1 MFKQLLNLICILLTM
16 VSTKLVYCYTCLIS
30 FIVMLVNIIF
40 PSLTKKYNSKS
51 ASLDQDELEILKQQ
65 ISSSFTKVQSS
76 DTFPVSMDSSFNSHV
91 ALDVIESQNQRYQD
105 YIKFKQQM
113 KKKQNKN
120 GQLSQ
125 LILSTSTNMSDNQYL
140 NVNNSYRN
148 EASVIES
155 TNVLLPSTDGAA
167 CESENK
173 FYVANSQVIQDFK
186 NTFQNKCYLDNSNDN
201 KCLAESK
208 KENYLGQ
215 ISIDCNCQDLECEA
229 KSTKKQVHQRNPIKN
244 YTSYYLT
251 NLNRKY
257 NSKLNAKSEIENNY
271 VDEKASQDDQ
281 DFEEELEVEEE
292 EDISTE
298 DSSANNSEDE
308 DTSNQQKDQENSEK
322 VEDQDQLQEFK
333 EQTLH
338 QGGDRD
344 IKQNYLMNQQ
354 VIMKPQPQASPFQPK
369 ISKMRSTDQNI
380 EQLNQQVIQTQLH
393 NYFNLDFLQIKKVK
407 IDSNFNFHE
416 QLETICSRKR
426 CPCLKFKRRFQR
438 VRSVLANKTKLPT
451 ILENFAY

>member
-1 MFKQLLNLICILLTM
+1 MFKQLFNLICILMTM

-30 FIVMLVNIIF
+30 FIVMLVNIVF
-40 PSLTKKYNSKS
+40 PSLTKKYNQKS

-65 ISSSFTKVQSS
+65 ISSSFAKVQSC
-76 DTFPVSMDSSFNSHV
+76 DTFPVSMDQSFNSHV

-125 LILSTSTNMSDNQYL
+125 LILSTSSNKSDTQYL
-140 NVNNSYRN
+140 NINNSYRN
-148 EASVIES
+148 EAPAIET
-155 TNVLLPSTDGAA
+155 TNVLPVNAEEA
-167 CESENK
+167 VCQSENK
-173 FYVANSQVIQDFK
+173 YFTAPSQEQNLE
-186 NTFQNKCYLDNSNDN
+186 NTFSNSCCLNNSNDN
-201 KCLAESK
+201 KCLADSD
-208 KENYLGQ
+208 KENQVGQ
-215 ISIDCNCQDLECEA
+215 ISINCNNQDLECDT

-257 NSKLNAKSEIENNY
+257 NSKLSAKSEIENSY
-271 VDEKASQDDQ
+271 VNEKNSQDNQ
-281 DFEEELEVEEE
+281 DNEEELEVED

-308 DTSNQQKDQENSEK
+308 DSQNQEKDEENGENVEQQDQMQVLKDQA
-322 VEDQDQLQEFK
+322 Q
-333 EQTLH
+333 H
-338 QGGDRD
+338 QGRDRD
-344 IKQNYLMNQQ
+344 IKQHYLINQP
-354 VIMKPQPQASPFQPK
+354 IMMKPLPQASPFQPNMN
-369 ISKMRSTDQNI
+369 KMRSTDYNI

-393 NYFNLDFLQIKKVK
+393 NYFNMDFLQIKKVR

>member
-16 VSTKLVYCYTCLIS
+16 VSTKLVYCYTYLIS
-30 FIVMLVNIIF
+30 LIVMLVNIVF

-65 ISSSFTKVQSS
+65 ISSSFTKVQSC
-76 DTFPVSMDSSFNSHV
+76 DTFPVSMDQQFNSHV

-125 LILSTSTNMSDNQYL
+125 LILSTSSNKPDTQYL
-140 NVNNSYRN
+140 NINNSYRS
-148 EASVIES
+148 ETPVIEP
-155 TNVLLPSTDGAA
+155 TNVLLANADETV

-173 FYVANSQVIQDFK
+173 FYAAPSQEQNLE
-186 NTFQNKCYLDNSNDN
+186 NTFSKSCSFNNSNGN
-201 KCLAESK
+201 QCLADSDK
-208 KENYLGQ
+208 DNQVGQ
-215 ISIDCNCQDLECEA
+215 ISINCNNQDLECDT
-229 KSTKKQVHQRNPIKN
+229 KSAKKQVHQRNPIKN
-244 YTSYYLT
+244 YTLLYLT
-251 NLNRKY
+251 NLSRKY
-257 NSKLNAKSEIENNY
+257 NSKLSAKSEIENNY
-271 VDEKASQDDQ
+271 VDEKASHDDY
-281 DFEEELEVEEE
+281 DIEEELEVEEEEE

-308 DTSNQQKDQENSEK
+308 DSSNQQKDEENAEK
-322 VEDQDQLQEFK
+322 VEQQGQLQDLK
-333 EQTLH
+333 EQA
-338 QGGDRD
+338 QQDSKIR
-344 IKQNYLMNQQ
+344 QNYQMNQKI
-354 VIMKPQPQASPFQPK
+354 VIKPSPQASPFQPN
-369 ISKMRSTDQNI
+369 ISKMRSTDYNI
-380 EQLNQQVIQTQLH
+380 EQVNQQVIQTQLH
-393 NYFNLDFLQIKKVK
+393 NYFNMDFLQIKKVR

-416 QLETICSRKR
+416 QLENICSRKR